1 MKVMQKYFLAIVPD
15 GPIQDKCT
23 EIKNEIRDK
32 FNVKYAL
39 KSPAHVTLK
48 MPFSYNEA
56 KEEKLIQLLRNFL
69 IPVESFPISVGGADT
84 FGKRVI
90 FLKVKADDRL
100 TKLQSGLKEFCK
112 RELKLIDELSDRN
125 FHPHMTIA
133 FKDLREIHFDTILN
147 LVKKQ
152 PIKEDFQVERITL
165 LKRIDGRW
173 ISLAELRFGSLLP
186 KS

>member
-1 MKVMQKYFLAIVPD
+1 MQKYFLAIVPD
-15 GPIQDKCT
+15 GPIQVKST
-23 EIKNEIRDK
+23 EIKNEIREK

-56 KEEKLIQLLRNFL
+56 KEEKLIQLLRNHL
-69 IPVESFPISVGGADT
+69 MPVEPFPVSFGGVDT

-90 FLKVKADDRL
+90 FLKVKSDDRL
-100 TKLQSGLKEFCK
+100 HKLQSGMKDFCK
-112 RELKLIDELSDRN
+112 RELNLVDELSDRN

-133 FKDLREIHFDTILN
+133 FKDLKETHFDTILN
-147 LVKKQ
+147 L
-152 PIKEDFQVERITL
+152 IKEQEVNGDFHVDRITI

-173 ISLAELRFGSLLP
+173 ISLEELKFGAVFP
-186 KS
+186 KR

>member
-1 MKVMQKYFLAIVPD
+1 MQKYFLAIVPD

-23 EIKNEIRDK
+23 GIKNEIREK

-56 KEEKLIQLLRNFL
+56 KEEKLIKVLREFL
-69 IPVESFPISVGGADT
+69 VQFESFPISIGGVDT

-90 FLKVKADDRL
+90 FLSVKADGRL

-112 RELKLIDELSDRN
+112 RELNLVDELSDRN

-133 FKDLREIHFDTILN
+133 FKDLKEIHFEEILN
-147 LVKKQ
+147 LVRKKSLN
-152 PIKEDFQVERITL
+152 EELVVAGVHL
-165 LKRIDGRW
+165 LKRIEGRW
-173 ISLAELRFGSLLP
+173 RSEIEILL
-186 KS
+186 SEECNLNIT

>member
-1 MKVMQKYFLAIVPD
+1 MQKYFLAIVPD

-69 IPVESFPISVGGADT
+69 IPIESFPVSFGGVDT

-90 FLKVKADDRL
+90 FLKVKSDDRL
-100 TKLQSGLKEFCK
+100 TKVQSSLKEFCK
-112 RELKLIDELSDRN
+112 RELNLVDELSDRN
-125 FHPHMTIA
+125 FHPHLTIA
-133 FKDLREIHFDTILN
+133 FKDLKETYFDNILD
-147 LVKKQ
+147 LLKKYDL
-152 PIKEDFQVERITL
+152 KEDFQVDRITI

-173 ISLAELRFGSLLP
+173 ISLAELKFGTVFP

>member
-1 MKVMQKYFLAIVPD
+1 MKVMQKYFLAIVPA
-15 GPIQDKCT
+15 GPIQDNCT
-23 EIKNEIRDK
+23 EIKNEIKEK

-56 KEEKLIQLLRNFL
+56 KEEKLIESLRKFL
-69 IPVESFPISVGGADT
+69 TSFEGFPVSFGGVDT

-90 FLKVKADDRL
+90 FISVKADDRL

-112 RELKLIDELSDRN
+112 RELNLVDELSDRN

-133 FKDLREIHFDTILN
+133 FKDLKEIHFDEILK
-147 LVKKQ
+147 LVKKKSL
-152 PIKEDFQVERITL
+152 KEDFFVNTVTL
-165 LKRIDGRW
+165 LKRIEGRW
-173 ISLAELRFGSLLP
+173 ISVKDIKIGTVIPNS
-186 KS
+186 

>member
-1 MKVMQKYFLAIVPD
+1 MQKYFLAIVPD
-15 GPIQDKCT
+15 GHIQEKCT

-69 IPVESFPISVGGADT
+69 IPVESFPVSFGGVDT

-90 FLKVKADDRL
+90 FIKVKADDRL
-100 TKLQSGLKEFCK
+100 TNLQSGLKEFCK
-112 RELKLIDELSDRN
+112 RELNLVDELSDRN

-133 FKDLREIHFDTILN
+133 FKDLKEIHFDNILH
-147 LVKKQ
+147 LIRKHE
-152 PIKEDFQVERITL
+152 IKDDFHVDSLIL

-173 ISLAELRFGSLLP
+173 ISREELKFGAVFP

>member
-15 GPIQDKCT
+15 GPIQNKCT

-56 KEEKLIQLLRNFL
+56 KEDKLIQLLRNFL
-69 IPVESFPISVGGADT
+69 LPVESFPVSFGGVDT

-90 FLKVKADDRL
+90 FLKVKSDDRL

-112 RELKLIDELSDRN
+112 RELNLVDELSDRN

-133 FKDLREIHFDTILN
+133 FKDLKEIHFENILD
-147 LVKKQ
+147 LIKKQ
-152 PIKEDFQVERITL
+152 EIKGSLQVERITI
-165 LKRIDGRW
+165 LKRIDARW
-173 ISLAELRFGSLLP
+173 IPLAELKFGPVFP